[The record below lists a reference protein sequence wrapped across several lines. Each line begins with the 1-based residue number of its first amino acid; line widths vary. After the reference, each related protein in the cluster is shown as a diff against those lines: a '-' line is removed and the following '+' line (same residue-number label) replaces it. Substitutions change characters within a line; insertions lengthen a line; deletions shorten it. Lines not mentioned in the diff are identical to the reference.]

1 MYHLIRSGK
10 EWSVNVLIGRENERK
25 RLRDL
30 LETDKSEFVAVY
42 GRRRIGKTFLIRES
56 YGYQFAFEHT
66 GLRKGG
72 IKKQLKA
79 FREKLC
85 KCGYKSC
92 PNLKDWAEAFL
103 RLGELLEMKPNG
115 KKVVFLDE
123 CPWLDTARS
132 GFLDELDHFWNDW
145 CTMRKDIVLVICGS
159 AASWIVEKVI
169 DNYGGLHNRL
179 TRQVY
184 LRPFTLHEC
193 EDMARAKGIV
203 FNRRQILECYMVMGG
218 VPYYWDLLDKSLG
231 LAQNI
236 DALFFRRK
244 GELSEEFDHLYS
256 SLFRIPEPY
265 LKVISA
271 LGKKRYGLTRDE
283 IVAVTKIPSSG
294 NLTKV
299 LKALVQCDF
308 VRTYCLP
315 GRSSRECIY
324 QLVDNFTIF
333 HQRFLDDKANR
344 MENFW
349 SVSENSQP
357 VRIWCGLAFERVAL
371 QHEDQIKR
379 KLGISGVVTRTY
391 GWRYAADGKDENGAQ
406 VDLVLDRNDRVVN
419 ICEVKYR
426 RGEELYAISDEENRD
441 LVNKREAYVR
451 DTGTTSAVHLTMITV
466 NGVRHNAAWN
476 DIQSEV
482 TLDDLFKE

>member
-1 MYHLIRSGK
+1 M
-10 EWSVNVLIGRENERK
+10 LIGRENEQK
-25 RLRDL
+25 KLKDL

-56 YGYQFAFEHT
+56 YGYKFAFEHT
-66 GLRKGG
+66 GLRNGG
-72 IKKQLKA
+72 TRKQLKS
-79 FREKLC
+79 FREKLS
-85 KCGYKSC
+85 KCGYQDC
-92 PNLKDWAEAFL
+92 PNLKDWADAFI
-103 RLGELLEMKPNG
+103 RLGELLEKKPVG

-123 CPWLDTARS
+123 CPWLDTPRS

-159 AASWIVEKVI
+159 AASWIVDKVI

-184 LRPFTLHEC
+184 LRPFSLHEC
-193 EDMARAKGIV
+193 EELVRSKGIV
-203 FNRRQILECYMVMGG
+203 FNRRQTLECYMIMGG
-218 VPYYWDLLDKSLG
+218 VPYYWDLLDRSLG

-236 DALFFRRK
+236 DALFFSQT
-244 GELSEEFDHLYS
+244 GELSDEYDHLYS
-256 SLFRIPEPY
+256 SLFKTPDPY
-265 LKVISA
+265 FKVISA
-271 LGKKRYGLTRDE
+271 LGKRRYGLTRDE
-283 IVAVTKIPSSG
+283 IVSRTGIPSSG

-308 VRTYCLP
+308 VRAYSLP
-315 GRSSRECIY
+315 GRKKRDCIY

-333 HQRFLDDKANR
+333 HQRFLVDRSNR

-349 SVSENSQP
+349 TTSENTQQ

-371 QHEDQIKR
+371 QHEEQIKR
-379 KLGISGVVTRTY
+379 KLGISGVITRTY
-391 GWRYAADGKDENGAQ
+391 GWRYVADGGDEDGAQ
-406 VDLVLDRNDRVVN
+406 VDLVLDRNDHVVN

-426 RGEELYAISDEENRD
+426 RGEELYSIPDEEGRN
-441 LVNKREAYVR
+441 LVNKREAYIR
-451 DTGTTSAVHLTMITV
+451 ETGTTSAVHLTMVTV
-466 NGVRHNAAWN
+466 NGLKHNAAWN

>member
-1 MYHLIRSGK
+1 M
-10 EWSVNVLIGRENERK
+10 LIGRENEQK
-25 RLRDL
+25 RLKDL

-56 YGYQFAFEHT
+56 YSYQFAFEHT

-72 IKKQLKA
+72 LKKQLKA
-79 FREKLC
+79 FRDKLC
-85 KCGYKSC
+85 KCGYRDC
-92 PNLKDWAEAFL
+92 PNLNDWADAFL
-103 RLGELLEMKPNG
+103 RLGELLEKKPEG
-115 KKVVFLDE
+115 KKVV
-123 CPWLDTARS
+123 
-132 GFLDELDHFWNDW
+132 FLDELDHFWNDW

-169 DNYGGLHNRL
+169 DDYGGLHNRL

-193 EDMARAKGIV
+193 EEMARAKGIV

-218 VPYYWDLLDKSLG
+218 VPYYWDLLDRSLG

-244 GELSEEFDHLYS
+244 GELSDEYDHLYS
-256 SLFRIPEPY
+256 SLFRAPEPY

-283 IVAVTKIPSSG
+283 IVKATRIPTSG

-308 VRTYCLP
+308 VRTYSLP
-315 GRSSRECIY
+315 GRGVRECIY

-333 HQRFLDDKANR
+333 HQRFLGDRSNR

-349 SVSENSQP
+349 SASENTQS

-391 GWRYAADGKDENGAQ
+391 GWRHVAEGEDGDGAQ

-426 RGEELYAISDEENRD
+426 RGEEQYVLSDDEDRN
-441 LVNKREAYVR
+441 LVNKREAYIR
-451 DTGTTSAVHLTMITV
+451 DTGTTSAVHLTMVTV

>member
-1 MYHLIRSGK
+1 ML
-10 EWSVNVLIGRENERK
+10 VGREDEQK
-25 RLRDL
+25 RLKSL

-56 YGYQFAFEHT
+56 FGYDFAFEHT

-72 IKKQLKA
+72 TKKQLKA
-79 FREKLC
+79 FRDKMA
-85 KCGYKSC
+85 KCGYRDC
-92 PNLKDWAEAFL
+92 PNLNDWADAFS
-103 RLGELLEMKPNG
+103 RLGELLERKPSG

-159 AASWIVEKVI
+159 AASWIVDKVI

-179 TRQVY
+179 TRQIY
-184 LRPFTLHEC
+184 LRPFSLHEC
-193 EDMARAKGIV
+193 EELVRAKGIV
-203 FNRRQILECYMVMGG
+203 FNRRQILECYMIMGG
-218 VPYYWDLLDKSLG
+218 VPYYWDLLDKGLG

-236 DALFFRRK
+236 DSLFFRKK
-244 GELSEEFDHLYS
+244 GELSEEYDHLYS
-256 SLFRIPEPY
+256 SLFRHPAPF

-271 LGKKRYGLTRDE
+271 LGKRRYGLTREE
-283 IVAVTKIPSSG
+283 IIKVAKIPSSG

-299 LKALVQCDF
+299 LAALVQCDF
-308 VRTYCLP
+308 IRAYSIP
-315 GRSSRECIY
+315 GKGNRDCIY

-333 HQRFLDDKANR
+333 HQRFMEDEANR

-349 SVSENSQP
+349 ASAENSQP

-371 QHEDQIKR
+371 QHESQIKR

-391 GWRYAADGKDENGAQ
+391 GWRHVTEDGDANGAQ
-406 VDLVLDRNDRVVN
+406 VDLVLERNDRVVN

-426 RGEELYAISDEENRD
+426 RGEEQFVISEEEGRN
-441 LVNKREAYVR
+441 LVNKREAYIR
-451 DTGTTSAVHLTMITV
+451 DTGTASAVHLTMITV
-466 NGVRHNAAWN
+466 NGVKHNAAWN

>member
-1 MYHLIRSGK
+1 
-10 EWSVNVLIGRENERK
+10 
-25 RLRDL
+25 
-30 LETDKSEFVAVY
+30 
-42 GRRRIGKTFLIRES
+42 
-56 YGYQFAFEHT
+56 
-66 GLRKGG
+66 
-72 IKKQLKA
+72 
-79 FREKLC
+79 
-85 KCGYKSC
+85 
-92 PNLKDWAEAFL
+92 
-103 RLGELLEMKPNG
+103 
-115 KKVVFLDE
+115 
-123 CPWLDTARS
+123 
-132 GFLDELDHFWNDW
+132 
-145 CTMRKDIVLVICGS
+145 MRKDIVLVICGS

-193 EDMARAKGIV
+193 EDMARTKGIV

-244 GELSEEFDHLYS
+244 GELNEEFDHLYS

-283 IVAVTKIPSSG
+283 IVAATKIPSSG

-371 QHEDQIKR
+371 QHEEQIKR

-391 GWRYAADGKDENGAQ
+391 GWRYAADGKDESGAQ

-426 RGEELYAISDEENRD
+426 RGEELYVISDEENRD
-441 LVNKREAYVR
+441 LVNKREAYIR

>member
-1 MYHLIRSGK
+1 MFDRQK
-10 EWSVNVLIGRENERK
+10 EQFMLVGRENERK
-25 RLRDL
+25 TLIGL

-42 GRRRIGKTFLIRES
+42 GRRRVGKTFLVRES
-56 YGYQFAFEHT
+56 YNYQFAFEHT

-72 IKKQLKA
+72 FRKQLKS
-79 FREKLC
+79 FRDKLIRY
-85 KCGYKSC
+85 GYVDC
-92 PNLKDWAEAFL
+92 PALKDWADAFL
-103 RLGELLEMKPNG
+103 RLGELLEKAPEG

-179 TRQVY
+179 TRQVFV
-184 LRPFTLHEC
+184 RQFTLHEC
-193 EDMARAKGIV
+193 EELVRAKGIV
-203 FNRRQILECYMVMGG
+203 FNRRQILECYMIMGG

-231 LAQNI
+231 FAQNI

-244 GELSEEFDHLYS
+244 GELSEEYDHLYS
-256 SLFRIPEPY
+256 SLFRNPVPY

-271 LGKKRYGLTRDE
+271 LGKRRYGMSREELVRM
-283 IVAVTKIPSSG
+283 TKIPTSG

-308 VRTYCLP
+308 VRTYNLP
-315 GRSSRECIY
+315 GRRVRDCIY

-333 HQRFLDDKANR
+333 YQRFMGDRANR

-349 SVSENSQP
+349 ATAGNTQP
-357 VRIWCGLAFERVAL
+357 VRIWCGLAFERVVL
-371 QHEDQIKR
+371 QHEEQIKR

-391 GWRYAADGKDENGAQ
+391 GWRHASASEGDEGAQ
-406 VDLVLDRNDRVVN
+406 VDLVLDRDDRVVN

-426 RGEELYAISDEENRD
+426 RDEEPYALSDEEDRN
-441 LVNKREAYVR
+441 LLNKREIYAR
-451 DTGTTSAVHLTMITV
+451 ETGTSSAIHLTMVTV
-466 NGVRHNAAWN
+466 NGLRHNTAWN
-476 DIQSEV
+476 DVQSEV
-482 TLDDLFKE
+482 TLDDLFKD

>member
-1 MYHLIRSGK
+1 M
-10 EWSVNVLIGRENERK
+10 LIGRENERK

-56 YGYQFAFEHT
+56 FGYRFAFEHT
-66 GLRKGG
+66 GLRNGNFR
-72 IKKQLKA
+72 KQLKA
-79 FREKLC
+79 FRDKLV
-85 KCGYKSC
+85 KCGYRGC
-92 PNLKDWAEAFL
+92 PNLKDWSDAFS
-103 RLGELLEMKPNG
+103 RLGELLAKKPAG
-115 KKVVFLDE
+115 RKVVFIDE
-123 CPWLDTARS
+123 CPWLDTPRS
-132 GFLDELDHFWNDW
+132 GFLEELDHFWNDW

-193 EDMARAKGIV
+193 EELVRAKGVV

-218 VPYYWDLLDKSLG
+218 VPYYWDLLDKGLG

-244 GELSEEFDHLYS
+244 GELSDEFDHLYA
-256 SLFRIPEPY
+256 SLFRNPDPY

-271 LGKKRYGLTRDE
+271 LGRRRFGLTRDE
-283 IVAVTKIPSSG
+283 IVAATKIPSSG
-294 NLTKV
+294 NLTK
-299 LKALVQCDF
+299 LLRALVQCDF
-308 VRTYCLP
+308 IRAYSLP
-315 GRSSRECIY
+315 GRGVRDCIY
-324 QLVDNFTIF
+324 QLTDNFTLF
-333 HQRFLDDKANR
+333 HQRFLDDGANR

-349 SVSENSQP
+349 STAESTQP

-379 KLGISGVVTRTY
+379 KLGISGVITRTY
-391 GWRYAADGKDENGAQ
+391 GWRYVAGGEGGEGAQ

-419 ICEVKYR
+419 LCEVKYR
-426 RGEELYAISDEENRD
+426 RGEEPYAISDEENRI
-441 LVNKREAYVR
+441 LLNKREAYIR
-451 DTGTTSAVHLTMITV
+451 ETGTSSAVHLTMVTV
-466 NGVRHNAAWN
+466 NGVKHNAAWN

-482 TLDDLFKE
+482 TLDDLFAP

>member
-1 MYHLIRSGK
+1 ML
-10 EWSVNVLIGRENERK
+10 VGRENEQK
-25 RLRDL
+25 RLKDL

-56 YGYQFAFEHT
+56 FDYKFAFEHT
-66 GLRKGG
+66 GLRNGG
-72 IKKQLKA
+72 FKKQLKA
-79 FREKLC
+79 FHDKLV
-85 KCGYKSC
+85 KCGYRDC
-92 PNLKDWAEAFL
+92 PNLRDWSEAFT
-103 RLGELLEMKPNG
+103 RLGELLEKKPAG
-115 KKVVFLDE
+115 KKVVFIDE
-123 CPWLDTARS
+123 CPWLDTPRS

-159 AASWIVEKVI
+159 AASWIIDKVI

-193 EDMARAKGIV
+193 EDLVRAKGIV
-203 FNRRQILECYMVMGG
+203 FNRRQILECYMIMGG

-236 DALFFRRK
+236 DALFFRQK
-244 GELSEEFDHLYS
+244 GELGEEYDHLYA
-256 SLFRIPEPY
+256 SLFRNPDPY
-265 LKVISA
+265 FKVISA
-271 LGKKRYGLTRDE
+271 LGKRRYGLTRDE

-308 VRTYCLP
+308 IRAYSLP
-315 GRSSRECIY
+315 GKAVRDCIY
-324 QLVDNFTIF
+324 QIVDNFTIF
-333 HQRFLDDKANR
+333 YQRFLRDKANS

-349 SVSENSQP
+349 STAENTQS

-379 KLGISGVVTRTY
+379 KLGIFGVVTRTY
-391 GWRYAADGKDENGAQ
+391 GWRHVVGEGEGGEGAQ

-426 RGEELYAISDEENRD
+426 RGDEQYAISDDEDRN
-441 LVNKREAYVR
+441 LMNKREAYIR
-451 DTGTTSAVHLTMITV
+451 DTGTTSAVHLTMVTV
-466 NGVRHNAAWN
+466 NGVKHNAAWN

>member
-1 MYHLIRSGK
+1 ML
-10 EWSVNVLIGRENERK
+10 VGRENERK
-25 RLRDL
+25 RLSDL

-56 YGYQFAFEHT
+56 FGYNFAFEHT
-66 GLRKGG
+66 GLRSGG
-72 IKKQLKA
+72 MEKQLKA
-79 FREKLC
+79 FRDKIA
-85 KCGYKSC
+85 KCGYRDC
-92 PNLKDWAEAFL
+92 PDLKDWADAFS
-103 RLGELLEMKPNG
+103 RLGELLERKPSG
-115 KKVVFLDE
+115 KKVIFLDE

-179 TRQVY
+179 TRQIY

-193 EDMARAKGIV
+193 EEFVRAKGIV
-203 FNRRQILECYMVMGG
+203 FNRRQILECYMIMGG
-218 VPYYWDLLDKSLG
+218 VPYYWDMLDKSLG

-236 DALFFRRK
+236 DALFFRDK
-244 GELSEEFDHLYS
+244 GELREEYGRLYS
-256 SLFRIPEPY
+256 SLFRHPDPF

-271 LGKKRYGLTRDE
+271 LGKRRFGLTRDE
-283 IVAVTKIPSSG
+283 IVKATKIPSSG

-299 LKALVQCDF
+299 LSALVQCDF
-308 VRTYCLP
+308 IRAYSLP
-315 GRSSRECIY
+315 GKVRRDCIY
-324 QLVDNFTIF
+324 QLVDNFSVF
-333 HQRFLDDKANR
+333 HQRFMADGANR
-344 MENFW
+344 MGNFW
-349 SVSENSQP
+349 SASENSQP

-371 QHEDQIKR
+371 QHEEQIKR

-391 GWRYAADGKDENGAQ
+391 GWRFPGGEGADGAQ
-406 VDLVLDRNDRVVN
+406 VDLVLDRNDKVVN

-426 RGEELYAISDEENRD
+426 RGEEPYAISDEEDRN
-441 LVNKREAYVR
+441 LINKREAYIR
-451 DTGTTSAVHLTMITV
+451 DTGTTSAIHLTMITV
-466 NGVRHNAAWN
+466 NGVKHNAAWN

-482 TLDDLFKE
+482 TLDDLFKD

>member
-203 FNRRQILECYMVMGG
+203 FNRRQILECYMVMVG

-333 HQRFLDDKANR
+333 HQRFLDDIIN
-344 MENFW
+344 N
-349 SVSENSQP
+349 
-357 VRIWCGLAFERVAL
+357 
-371 QHEDQIKR
+371 
-379 KLGISGVVTRTY
+379 
-391 GWRYAADGKDENGAQ
+391 
-406 VDLVLDRNDRVVN
+406 
-419 ICEVKYR
+419 
-426 RGEELYAISDEENRD
+426 GEEMLKPTLFMQSTHNTLGSEIAIRCKCHGYNITYSCGDDSEKWAMRDAVRQLKTGKARSVLVGCFDESTFLTDSICKKSGKPVYPEIFALTRV
-441 LVNKREAYVR
+441 LVSKNNNK
-451 DTGTTSAVHLTMITV
+451 
-466 NGVRHNAAWN
+466 
-476 DIQSEV
+476 
-482 TLDDLFKE
+482 

>member
-1 MYHLIRSGK
+1 ML
-10 EWSVNVLIGRENERK
+10 VGREDEQK
-25 RLRDL
+25 RLKSL

-56 YGYQFAFEHT
+56 FGYNFAFEHT

-72 IKKQLKA
+72 TKKQLKA
-79 FREKLC
+79 FRDKMA
-85 KCGYKSC
+85 KCGYRDC
-92 PNLKDWAEAFL
+92 PNLNDWADAFS
-103 RLGELLEMKPNG
+103 RLGELLERKPSG

-159 AASWIVEKVI
+159 AASWIVDKVI

-179 TRQVY
+179 TRQIY
-184 LRPFTLHEC
+184 LRPFSLHEC
-193 EDMARAKGIV
+193 EELVHAKGIV
-203 FNRRQILECYMVMGG
+203 FNRRQILECYMIMGG
-218 VPYYWDLLDKSLG
+218 VPYYWDLLDKGLG

-236 DALFFRRK
+236 DSLFFRKK
-244 GELSEEFDHLYS
+244 GELSEEYDHLYS
-256 SLFRIPEPY
+256 SLFRHPAPF

-271 LGKKRYGLTRDE
+271 LGKRRYGLTREE
-283 IVAVTKIPSSG
+283 IIKVAKIPSSG

-299 LKALVQCDF
+299 LAALVQCDF
-308 VRTYCLP
+308 IRAYTIP
-315 GRSSRECIY
+315 GKGSRDSIY

-333 HQRFLDDKANR
+333 HQRFMGDDANR

-349 SVSENSQP
+349 ASAENSQP

-371 QHEDQIKR
+371 QHESQIKR

-391 GWRYAADGKDENGAQ
+391 GWRHVAEDGDANGAQ
-406 VDLVLDRNDRVVN
+406 VDLVLDRNDRIVN

-426 RGEELYAISDEENRD
+426 RGEEQFVISDEEGRN
-441 LVNKREAYVR
+441 LVNKREAYIR
-451 DTGTTSAVHLTMITV
+451 DTGTASAVHLTMITV
-466 NGVRHNAAWN
+466 NGVKHNAAWN

>member
-1 MYHLIRSGK
+1 MQKRRK
-10 EWSVNVLIGRENERK
+10 NEQK
-25 RLRDL
+25 KLKDL

-56 YGYQFAFEHT
+56 YGYKFAFEHT

-72 IKKQLKA
+72 TRKQLKS
-79 FREKLC
+79 FHDKLS
-85 KCGYKSC
+85 KCGYHDC
-92 PNLKDWAEAFL
+92 PALRDWADAFI
-103 RLGELLEMKPNG
+103 RLGEMLEKMPVG

-123 CPWLDTARS
+123 CPWLDTPRS

-159 AASWIVEKVI
+159 AASWVVDKVI

-184 LRPFTLHEC
+184 LRPFSLHEC
-193 EDMARAKGIV
+193 EELVRSKGIV
-203 FNRRQILECYMVMGG
+203 FNRRQILESYMIMGG
-218 VPYYWDLLDKSLG
+218 VPYYWDLLDRSLG

-236 DALFFRRK
+236 DALFFRHT
-244 GELSEEFDHLYS
+244 GELSDEYDHLYS
-256 SLFRIPEPY
+256 SLFKNPDPY
-265 LKVISA
+265 FKVISA
-271 LGKKRYGLTRDE
+271 LGKRRYGLTRDE
-283 IVAVTKIPSSG
+283 IVSRTGIPSSG

-308 VRTYCLP
+308 VRAYSLP
-315 GRSSRECIY
+315 GRRMRDCIY

-333 HQRFLDDKANR
+333 HQRFLVDGSNR

-349 SVSENSQP
+349 TTSENTQP
-357 VRIWCGLAFERVAL
+357 VRIWCGLAFERVVL
-371 QHEDQIKR
+371 QHEEQVKR

-391 GWRYAADGKDENGAQ
+391 GWRYIADGDNADGAQ

-419 ICEVKYR
+419 ICEIKYR
-426 RGEELYAISDEENRD
+426 RGEELYAISDEEDRD
-441 LVNKREAYVR
+441 LVNKREAYIKE
-451 DTGTTSAVHLTMITV
+451 TGTTSAVHLTMVTV
-466 NGVRHNAAWN
+466 NGLKHNAGWN